1 MRIAIAVD
9 NDKKT
14 IIKKTG
20 QAVYFAI
27 YEDENPVEYIKNNH
41 EEGNHGK
48 GDPEGGAH
56 HHHEHLHN
64 EKYTSSHKKDIMGIK
79 DCDIIL
85 VQAVGEHMKEVLVSL
100 GITVKK
106 IRKKDGITA
115 DEAVKNFLNN
125 NI

>member
-14 IIKKTG
+14 IDKKTG

-27 YEDENPVEYIKNNH
+27 YENDKVVEFIKNNH
-41 EEGNHGK
+41 GTGNHGK
-48 GDPEGGAH
+48 SNK
-56 HHHEHLHN
+56 HEHMQNDEH
-64 EKYTSSHKKDIMGIK
+64 TSSHKKNIAGLK
-79 DCDIIL
+79 GCDIIL
-85 VQAVGEHMKEVLVSL
+85 VQAIGENMKEALISL
-100 GITVKK
+100 GISVKK

>member
-1 MRIAIAVD
+1 MKIAVAVD

-27 YEDENPVEYIKNNH
+27 YEDEKVVEFIKNDH
-41 EEGNHGK
+41 GDGNHG
-48 GDPEGGAH
+48 EGNPIGEAH
-56 HHHEHLHN
+56 HKHERMQNDEH
-64 EKYTSSHKKDIMGIK
+64 TSSHKKDIAGLK

-85 VQAVGEHMKEVLVSL
+85 VQAVGENMKEALVSL